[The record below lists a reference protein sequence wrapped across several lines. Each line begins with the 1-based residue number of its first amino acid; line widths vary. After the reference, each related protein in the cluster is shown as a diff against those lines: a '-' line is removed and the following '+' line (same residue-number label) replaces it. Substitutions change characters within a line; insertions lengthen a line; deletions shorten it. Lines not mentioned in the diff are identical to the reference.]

1 MKKRII
7 TVALCMALLGVSTGC
22 SLLENLKVANDP
34 SLKEWKLVEDSA
46 EGSKVVMYVSGDDP
60 KRIEWLNDSFKPY
73 LKTNKDIELIVE
85 TLDFERTIQQL
96 KTEKNNQVLIGDI
109 DLVLLPDTGFKRGY
123 DNGLWYGPFVQDM
136 PLLKDIVDP
145 KNLMFGYEEGIAANG
160 YTLPIGQEQLVM
172 IYDRDV
178 FFDAPTNW
186 ATFFE
191 AIKEYKGTFTYPD
204 PRLSRVGEA
213 FILSYLLQG
222 EHLEDYM
229 TTPLDKAKVKAALQ
243 SKLTVLK
250 DIKPLMYDKG
260 MTLPQSVAEMDQMFF
275 DGKLLFSMSMSYNHA
290 TEKLADYEYPEGAFS
305 YVFDEGTLSYNAN
318 MVIAHNAPNK
328 SGAMVVLQTLL
339 ESEMQVSKYDPKKY
353 GELPVYTPS
362 VIGTETMK
370 LFKGVKLKS
379 TSVKADDLLEKRIS
393 ELPKVNRDLLIKLW
407 EEVVFSSGSK

>member
-1 MKKRII
+1 M
-7 TVALCMALLGVSTGC
+7 ALCIALLGTTSGC
-22 SLLENLKVANDP
+22 TIVENLKAANDP
-34 SLKEWKLVEDSA
+34 SLKEWRLVEDSA
-46 EGSKVVMYVSGDDP
+46 EGSKVVLYVSEDDP
-60 KRIEWLNDSFKPY
+60 KRIEWLNDVFKPY
-73 LKTNKDIELIVE
+73 LKTNKSVELVVE
-85 TLDFERTIQQL
+85 TLDFERTIQML
-96 KTEKNNQVLIGDI
+96 KADKNNQVLIGDI

-136 PLLKDIVDP
+136 PLLQDVVDP
-145 KNLMFGYEEGIAANG
+145 KNLMFRYEEGIATNG

-186 ATFFE
+186 TAFFE

-204 PRLSRVGEA
+204 PRLSRAGEA
-213 FILSYLLQG
+213 FVLSYLLQD

-243 SKLTVLK
+243 SKLTVLN
-250 DIKPLMYDKG
+250 DIKPWMYDKG
-260 MTLPQSVAEMDQMFF
+260 MTLPQSVAEMDQLFF

-290 TEKLADYEYPEGAFS
+290 TEKLSDYEYPEGAFS
-305 YVFDEGTLSYNAN
+305 YVFDEGTLSYNTN
-318 MVIAHNAPNK
+318 VVIAHNAPNK
-328 SGAMVVLQTLL
+328 SGAMVVLQALL
-339 ESEMQVSKYDPKKY
+339 DSDMQVSKYDPKKY

-362 VIGTETMK
+362 VVGTETMK

-393 ELPKVNRDLLIKLW
+393 ELPKENRDILIKLW
-407 EEVVFSSGSK
+407 EEGVFTSGNN